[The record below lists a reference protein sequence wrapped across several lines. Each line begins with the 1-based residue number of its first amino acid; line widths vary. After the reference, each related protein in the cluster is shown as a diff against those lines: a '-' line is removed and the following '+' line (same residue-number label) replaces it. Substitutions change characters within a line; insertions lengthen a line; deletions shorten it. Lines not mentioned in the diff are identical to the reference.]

1 MKVLFLHRDLPPDS
15 YTGVA
20 VQVHRLANA
29 LSDLGHAVSVYTHS
43 ALPADARYAVLPI
56 RLPGLRRALRW
67 APFLKRLWYPL
78 WYRRLP
84 TDGFDVVHVHGDG
97 GFLRYRGN
105 FVRTFYG
112 TAALEY
118 RHAAGLKGKLAQGLS
133 YWMERREARRCRLT
147 VGISP
152 HVAAH
157 LPGIDRV
164 IPCMLPAP
172 PDSAAAG
179 KTAFPSLVY
188 LGSRK
193 SRKRGGLALEIWR
206 GLREKMPGLR
216 LTYVGPRAEVDD
228 LKGRDEYHGI
238 DFRARISQAELLDL
252 YRESW
257 LYLCLSSYE
266 GFGVGII
273 EAMACSCLVVT
284 TPHPGSEFLVKDG
297 ETGVIAPPEK
307 AASLIAGLL
316 ENEGARREIAKRAR
330 EFARRFAP
338 AVVASAYLDLY
349 RLAKARA
356 QKNPAVPKAAAAH
369 GGRA

>member
-43 ALPADARYAVLPI
+43 GLPADARYAVLPI
-56 RLPGLRRALRW
+56 RLPGLDRALRF

-84 TDGFDVVHVHGDG
+84 VDGFDVVHVHGDG

-118 RHAAGLKGKLAQGLS
+118 RHAATLKGKLAQGLS

-179 KTAFPSLVY
+179 KTAFPSLIY

-193 SRKRGGLALEIWR
+193 SRKRGDMALDIWR
-206 GLREKMPGLR
+206 GLRGKVPGLR
-216 LTYVGPRAEVDD
+216 LTFVGPRREVED
-228 LKGRDEYHGI
+228 LRGRGEYRDV
-238 DFRARISQAELLDL
+238 DFRTGLTQQELLGL

-273 EAMACSCLVVT
+273 EAMACSCLVIT
-284 TPHPGSEFLVKDG
+284 TPHPGSEFLVKHG

-307 AASLIAGLL
+307 AEELIADLL
-316 ENEGARREIAKRAR
+316 GNEDARSEIAKRAR

-338 AVVASAYLDLY
+338 AVIASAYLDLY
-349 RLAKARA
+349 RLAKVRA
-356 QKNPAVPKAAAAH
+356 EKASGTAAAPGVA
-369 GGRA
+369 A

>member
-20 VQVHRLANA
+20 IQVHRLANA
-29 LSDLGHAVSVYTHS
+29 LADLGHAVSVHSHS
-43 ALPADARYAVLPI
+43 ARPADARYEVLPI
-56 RLPGLRRALRW
+56 HLPGLASLVRL

-84 TDGFDVVHVHGDG
+84 FGGFDVVHIHGDG

-118 RHAAGLKGKLAQGLS
+118 RHAATLKGRLAQGLS
-133 YWMERREARRCRLT
+133 YWMELREARCCRLT

-157 LPGIDRV
+157 LPRIDRV
-164 IPCMLPAP
+164 IPCMLPSA
-172 PDSAAAG
+172 PDSASAG

-193 SRKRGGLALEIWR
+193 SRKRGELALAVWR
-206 GLREKMPGLR
+206 GLRARLPDLR
-216 LTYVGPRAEVDD
+216 LTYVGPPAEIEQLV
-228 LKGRDEYHGI
+228 GSGEYPGV
-238 DFRARISQAELLDL
+238 DFRTRLTQDELFAL

-257 LYLCLSSYE
+257 IYLCLSSYE
-266 GFGVGII
+266 GFGVSII

-284 TPHPGSEFLVKDG
+284 TPHPGSEYLVKDG
-297 ETGVIAPPEK
+297 ETGVVAPPDKLETLV
-307 AASLIAGLL
+307 AAILMDG
-316 ENEGARREIAKRAR
+316 NARAEMAKRAR
-330 EFARRFAP
+330 QSAQRFAP
-338 AVVASAYLDLY
+338 ATVASAYLDLY
-349 RLAKARA
+349 RLAKGR
-356 QKNPAVPKAAAAH
+356 NGGSAADRPGAA
-369 GGRA
+369 